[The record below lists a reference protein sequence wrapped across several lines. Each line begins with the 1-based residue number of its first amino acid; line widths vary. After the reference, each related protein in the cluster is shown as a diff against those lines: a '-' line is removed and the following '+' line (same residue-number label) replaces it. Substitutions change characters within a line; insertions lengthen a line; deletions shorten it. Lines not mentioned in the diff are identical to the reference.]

1 MKKLLA
7 LAVAAGLAVTARGAE
22 TMRYD
27 IHADNGKRIGEQ
39 VVERTD
45 DGLVTVRFGFKDNG
59 RGPDLTEQF
68 RLAPANAP
76 ASPCKPNSGCW

>member
-27 IHADNGKRIGEQ
+27 IHAENGKRIGE
-39 VVERTD
+39 
-45 DGLVTVRFGFKDNG
+45 
-59 RGPDLTEQF
+59 
-68 RLAPANAP
+68 
-76 ASPCKPNSGCW
+76 